1 MARLTVS
8 FLDETDRE
16 TLHEQTL
23 TVLEEVGVAYNTP
36 AAMDVLEGTGAVLD
50 RGRLTARL
58 PRTLVARCLET
69 APRTVLLAARDP
81 AHDVVLGDG
90 SLSVTS
96 DGGATYMLDDES
108 GELREGS
115 AADLRTI
122 MHLFDALPDVD
133 YVWPTISARD
143 LDPLTANLEIAAI
156 SFRSCAK
163 HVQTGVRRLEY
174 VAPLLD
180 MIAAVGGAPVAER
193 PVFSTINCTVA
204 PLAHDGPMTEASI
217 ALARAGVP
225 IVILPLPMM
234 GTTAPM
240 TVAGVTVV
248 ALAELLSA
256 LVLFQLA
263 APGCPLI
270 ALPEA
275 ASADL
280 RSGLYVSTSPEGAAA
295 TLAGVEMAKQVY
307 GLPTLG
313 LGPGS
318 DAKAPDFQDGI
329 EAGGLLDALLGAD
342 SLVGL
347 GCLDGV
353 QITSLAT
360 IVLHHDAAG
369 LVKERVRSTS
379 FEAGDCLLED
389 IRAVGPGG
397 HYMGRRST
405 REHARDAWQPAV
417 LRRGTFEASRGRTL
431 VQDALDR
438 ARELLAT
445 HEVLPLPEDVDR
457 HIDGL
462 VASYRRLALRTV

>member
-1 MARLTVS
+1 MARLTAR
-8 FLDETDRE
+8 LLGETERE
-16 TLHEQTL
+16 TVHEQTL

-36 AAMDVLEGTGAVLD
+36 VAMDVLEGTGAVLERD
-50 RGRLTARL
+50 RLTARL
-58 PRTLVARCLET
+58 PRELVERCLET
-69 APRTVLLAARDP
+69 APRTVLLAARDLD
-81 AHDVVLGDG
+81 HDVVLGDG

-115 AADLRTI
+115 AADQRTI
-122 MHLFDALPDVD
+122 MRLFDALPDVD

-156 SFRSCAK
+156 SFRSCTK
-163 HVQTGVRRLEY
+163 HVQTGVRGPEY
-174 VAPLLD
+174 VAPLLE
-180 MIAAVGGAPVAER
+180 MIAAVGGGPVAER

-204 PLAHDGPMTEASI
+204 PLAHDGAMTEASI

-225 IVILPLPMM
+225 IVILPLPLM
-234 GTTAPM
+234 GTTAPI
-240 TVAGVTVV
+240 TVAGATVV

-256 LVLFQLA
+256 VVLFQLA

-270 ALPEA
+270 ASPEPA
-275 ASADL
+275 AADL
-280 RSGLYVSTSPEGAAA
+280 RSGLYVSSSPEAA
-295 TLAGVEMAKQVY
+295 TAALAGVEMAKQVY

-329 EAGGLLDALLGAD
+329 EAPGVLDALLGAD

-347 GCLDGV
+347 GCIDGAH
-353 QITSLAT
+353 ITSLAA
-360 IVLHHDAAG
+360 IVLHHDAAR
-369 LVKERVRSTS
+369 LIKERLRPSS
-379 FEAGDCLLED
+379 FEAASCLLDD

-417 LRRGTFEASRGRTL
+417 LRRGAFEAYHGRTL
-431 VQDALDR
+431 VQDALAR

-445 HEVLPLPEDVDR
+445 HEVKPLPEDVDR
-457 HIDGL
+457 HLDEV
-462 VASYRRLALRTV
+462 VAAYRRLVLHTA